1 MEDENWRESFNLPKQ
16 KPLSNQSKS
25 LSSPTSK
32 NCKSYA
38 LLNSPVSSSQQRNFD
53 RSERDRY
60 FPIAQKFSADESFNL
75 KKNLIESKLDELTLD
90 IGPKTSTFGTTRLFT
105 EN

>member
-1 MEDENWRESFNLPKQ
+1 MESMGDENWRESFNLPKQ
-16 KPLSNQSKS
+16 QPPSNQSRS
-25 LSSPTSK
+25 LSSPTAKS
-32 NCKSYA
+32 CKSYA

-90 IGPKTSTFGTTRLFT
+90 IGPKTSTFGTTR
-105 EN
+105 